1 MPRVQVGYNPGAEA
15 LQTTAAPNI
24 QTQMVAHDPNSLKAV
39 QLAEAVASPS
49 AQQQFDVLSKK
60 MIEEERQNAV
70 TEARNMSNDELEK
83 KIKEGTMLPFQSPV
97 RVAAMHHVYGEN
109 LYNRL
114 EMDVTARAAR
124 GEFTTWQDAEKYL
137 TEQRKTMLGEQD
149 KFTSAGFDKR
159 WPQLINK
166 LQTVQLHQQNAQAT
180 EFANTQGN
188 GKLNGVITRLDAGD
202 IKPQDGPQ
210 ALGDAYRDAVRLK
223 LFATPQDR
231 SRALNGVLTSLT
243 AKGNPEM
250 VEGFLQQKLDNGAT
264 VADVVGPD
272 GVAQY
277 RHQLQIVADRN
288 AKLAAQGVIK
298 AEAERTHGIAAANI
312 EKAVATG
319 TYAFLEGQKVV
330 NPTTGVT
337 EDMGEN
343 QKKVAIAAINRQ
355 VAANNLPL
363 DQQMQV
369 WSTNGLKN
377 PEWEKQIQAGISN
390 LASVGWATDGKN
402 VGELNEQGKAA
413 ITRYVELWNT
423 NPAEAEKYA
432 GSDYKLLDDIR
443 WTMERGG
450 KPNVSD
456 AAAFVNQIH
465 RRGIQTE
472 FAKQARDSVETAANA
487 VINPASIT
495 SPMQW
500 MAQKWDN
507 MKERYF
513 GNPDVNIT
521 SIGSDIK
528 RRSEMM
534 VLSGQVPN
542 AEKALEATIEYYSN
556 PAVTSKI
563 RNTVYLNKDLPSV
576 PKGERVAD
584 WMERFIAE
592 GPAKI
597 AADQKIDGS
606 SVRLEPTASG
616 TYVAWNKGIVM
627 TGPNGQVLEYSK
639 DSVSKW
645 INDTYQKDIR
655 DKTGV
660 MNNQMSYDVWAERVK
675 KNYYDSK
682 RNDPTTNGT
691 AALGYITSKGA
702 YDRLKAANML
712 DKSVPE
718 MVEFFKTKKGK

>member
-1 MPRVQVGYNPGAEA
+1 MPRVQVGYTPGAEA

-24 QTQMVAHDPNSLKAV
+24 QTQRVANDPGSLKAV

-60 MIEEERQNAV
+60 LIAEEREKAIS
-70 TEARNMSNDELEK
+70 EARNMSNEEIEK
-83 KIKEGTMLPFQSPV
+83 QIKDGSILPIQSPV
-97 RVAAMHHVYGEN
+97 RVAAMRHVYGEN
-109 LYNRL
+109 LYNKL
-114 EMDVTARAAR
+114 EMDVTSRAAR
-124 GEFTTWQDAEKYL
+124 GEFSTWDDAQKYM
-137 TEQRKTMLGEQD
+137 TEQRKTILGNQD
-149 KFTSAGFDKR
+149 QFTLAGFDKR

-166 LQTVQLHQQNAQAT
+166 VQTVQLHSMNNNAA
-180 EFANTQGN
+180 EFAQTQGN
-188 GKLNGVITRLDAGD
+188 AKLNDVITRIDSGE
-202 IKPQDGPQ
+202 IKDGPQ
-210 ALGDAYRDAVRLK
+210 ALGDAYRDAVGKK
-223 LFATPQDR
+223 LYNTPQER
-231 SRALNGVLTSLT
+231 SKALNGVLTSLT

-250 VEGFLQQKLDNGAT
+250 VEGFLKQKLDNGAT
-264 VADVVGPD
+264 VADVVGPE

-298 AEAERTHGIAAANI
+298 AEAERTHGVAAANI

-363 DQQMQV
+363 DEQMMV

-377 PEWEKQIQAGISN
+377 PEWEKQIQAGVSN
-390 LASVGWATDGKN
+390 LASVGWSTDGKK

-423 NPAEAEKYA
+423 NAAEAEKYA

-456 AAAFVNQIH
+456 AAALVNQIH

-487 VINPASIT
+487 VINPAGIT

-528 RRSEMM
+528 RRSEML

-542 AEKALEATIEYYSN
+542 AERALEATIEYYSN
-556 PAVTSKI
+556 PAVTTKI

-576 PKGERVAD
+576 PKGERVGD

-597 AADQKIDGS
+597 AADQMIDGS

-616 TYVAWNKGIVM
+616 SYVAYNRGIVM

-682 RNDPTTNGT
+682 RSDPTTNGT